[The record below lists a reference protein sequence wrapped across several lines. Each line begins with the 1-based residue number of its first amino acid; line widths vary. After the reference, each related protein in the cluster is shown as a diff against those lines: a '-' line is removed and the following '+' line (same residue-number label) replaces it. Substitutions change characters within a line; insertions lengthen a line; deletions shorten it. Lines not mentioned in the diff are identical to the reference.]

1 MVPGFPN
8 FFMAGGPHLIAG
20 NFPRATEIMVDYV
33 TGVLR
38 YARDHGYTYVA
49 ADPEAGTAWTEEV
62 HEAASIALMAENSW
76 FRGANIPGKTHEYL
90 AYAGSLTKFR
100 ERMDAM
106 EEQGY
111 PGVTFGSPGADLTGG
126 PPPQQL
132 PGTVS
137 RAGRDARRREE
148 VGVQV
153 GTLAPASRQ
162 TVRDADQECVLV
174 DGPYRG
180 ALSFGVLQ
188 LTDWMCRR
196 TGGSGC
202 GNGYRRDDETKLL
215 TLFVMTPEH
224 GALFGVGLETG
235 IDQVSEILRLARV
248 CDAAGLDLVSLTDHP
263 YFAERIDAYAT
274 LSFVLGATTNIS
286 AAAVMTNLLS
296 RPAPILA
303 RTATRAAGSEVQ

>member
-1 MVPGFPN
+1 
-8 FFMAGGPHLIAG
+8 
-20 NFPRATEIMVDYV
+20 MVD
-33 TGVLR
+33 
-38 YARDHGYTYVA
+38 A
-49 ADPEAGTAWTEEV
+49 
-62 HEAASIALMAENSW
+62 
-76 FRGANIPGKTHEYL
+76 
-90 AYAGSLTKFR
+90 
-100 ERMDAM
+100 
-106 EEQGY
+106 
-111 PGVTFGSPGADLTGG
+111 
-126 PPPQQL
+126 
-132 PGTVS
+132 
-137 RAGRDARRREE
+137 
-148 VGVQV
+148 
-153 GTLAPASRQ
+153 
-162 TVRDADQECVLV
+162 
-174 DGPYRG
+174 PYRG

-215 TLFVMTPEH
+215 TLFVMTREH

-248 CDAAGLDLVSLTDHP
+248 FGTAGLDLVSLTDHP

-303 RTATRAAGSEVQ
+303 RTATRAARRRCSKAMARRTDIRGTRTPCSRLHLPSRSRRHHQQHDAEPLGTRSRARRPRSNHQALTSAAPIAQSPSTGGRIVRSSFAPDQRVMCSSSSLLRAPKVRPIIPASNCPRSALAPRS